1 MLQKKHIKTLEDKNW
16 DVNPKGCY
24 LELYQDDFE
33 STRIWRDICEVIG
46 ISSSN
51 NQITLL
57 VMGSK
62 EGE

>member
-1 MLQKKHIKTLEDKNW
+1 MLEKKHIKTLENKGW

-24 LELYQDDFE
+24 FDLYQDDFE

-46 ISSSN
+46 ISSN
-51 NQITLL
+51 NNHITLL